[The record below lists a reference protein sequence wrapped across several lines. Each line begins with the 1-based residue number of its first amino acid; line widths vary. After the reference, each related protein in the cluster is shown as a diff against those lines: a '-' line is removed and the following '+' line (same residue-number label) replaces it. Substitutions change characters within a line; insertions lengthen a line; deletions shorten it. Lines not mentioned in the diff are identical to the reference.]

1 MLRAKKETKKRV
13 NEKLKRIQFCKDSNP
28 VGGAAADAPAP
39 ADRAG

>member
-1 MLRAKKETKKRV
+1 MLRAKKRETKKRV

-28 VGGAAADAPAP
+28 VGAAAAPAP